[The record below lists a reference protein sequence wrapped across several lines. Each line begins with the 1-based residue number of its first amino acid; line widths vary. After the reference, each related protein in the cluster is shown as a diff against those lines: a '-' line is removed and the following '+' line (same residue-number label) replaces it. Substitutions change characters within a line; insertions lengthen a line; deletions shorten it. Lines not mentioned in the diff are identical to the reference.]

1 MYIDIVAGVI
11 LVLAVLKGFKKGFF
25 FEVLSFFILILNV
38 VLAKKW
44 TPYAYN
50 YIGESIKIKE
60 HNVVY
65 FLTYLAL
72 LVGLYIVTSAILS
85 VLRKILPKMFM
96 GLTDS
101 VLGGVLG
108 GLKGIFIIFVLLIFF
123 NLLSSMVSEME
134 VYSKDSRINKFFLKN
149 VTKLEGYYPDAVKEK
164 LEELEFRKSVEKR
177 IKEYMSK

>member
-1 MYIDIVAGVI
+1 MYIDIAAGII
-11 LVLAVLKGFKKGFF
+11 LVLGVLMGFKKGFF

-44 TPYAYN
+44 TPYVYEYVSGTVN
-50 YIGESIKIKE
+50 INE
-60 HNVVY
+60 NVLY

-72 LVGLYIVTSAILS
+72 LTGLYMASSVILS

-101 VLGGVLG
+101 ILGGVLG
-108 GLKGIFIIFVLLIFF
+108 GLKGGFIIFVLLIFF
-123 NLLSSMVSEME
+123 NLLSSMSSGME
-134 VYSKDSRINKFFLKN
+134 GYSKDSRVNKFFLKN
-149 VTKLEGYYPDAVKEK
+149 VTKLEGYYPEAVKEK
-164 LEELEFRKSVEKR
+164 LEELEFRKSVEKQ